1 MRRALLLGTFLVW
14 APAAHAA
21 PPAISAQAT
30 PAIGQAP
37 LEVTLAAT
45 GEADSFSWNL
55 GDGSQAEGRVVRH
68 VYATGRYTAT
78 VTATAG
84 GETAQ
89 ASVTITALTLT
100 LSSPRAGTYGR
111 RVLLNGRLTPALA
124 RARISLFAGE
134 RVVATASAN
143 SAGRV
148 RFQPRLGVAT
158 TFQARFGAVASNGV
172 APAVR
177 PALDTALPHA
187 RILGQRL
194 VLQARVRPAG
204 AGTITARVWRPG
216 RRPLTYRLG
225 ARGAVRLPSR
235 PAGAYVVRVSVVPAA
250 GFVARSQTLRTT
262 VYVAFLALGSRG
274 PSVRALERRLTE
286 LAYGLQGIDGLYSY
300 DTYDAV
306 LAFQKVNGL
315 ARTGRVDPYV
325 WRRLQ
330 FAYRPRAR
338 YARGSHIEIDKRR
351 QVLFEVRGG
360 RVLRVVHV
368 STGATGNTPVGRWR
382 VYRKVVGWDWVLWYP
397 MYFLRGFAIHGYPSV
412 PVYPASHGCVRVP
425 MWIAPRLFARN
436 SYGETIFVY

>member
-1 MRRALLLGTFLVW
+1 MRRALLLGTLFVW

-30 PAIGQAP
+30 PGIGPAP
-37 LEVTLAAT
+37 LEVTLTAT
-45 GEADSFSWNL
+45 GTADSFSWNL

-84 GETAQ
+84 NETAQ
-89 ASVTITALTLT
+89 ASVTVTALTLT
-100 LSSPRAGTYGR
+100 LTAPRRGTFGH
-111 RVLLNGRLTPALA
+111 RVHLGARLTPAVA
-124 RARISLFAGE
+124 RARISLFSGE
-134 RVVATASAN
+134 QVVATASAN
-143 SAGRV
+143 RAGKV
-148 RFQPRLGVAT
+148 RFRPRLGLSPA
-158 TFQARFGAVASNGV
+158 FQARFGAIASNTV

-177 PALDTALPHA
+177 PGLDTALPST
-187 RILGQRL
+187 RMVGQRL
-194 VLQARVRPAG
+194 VLRVRVRPAG

-216 RRPLTYRLG
+216 RRPLTYMLG
-225 ARGAVRLPSR
+225 ARGAARLPSR
-235 PAGAYVVRVSVVPAA
+235 PAGNYVVRVSVTPTA
-250 GFVARSQTLRTT
+250 GFVATIRDLRAT
-262 VYVAFLALGSRG
+262 VHVPYLGLGSRG
-274 PSVRALERRLTE
+274 PSVRALERRLGD
-286 LAYGLQGIDGLYSY
+286 LAYALRGADGLYSY

-315 ARTGRVDPYV
+315 ARTGRVNPYV
-325 WRRLQ
+325 WRRLRS
-330 FAYRPRAR
+330 AHRPRAR
-338 YARGSHIEIDKRR
+338 YPRGSHIEVDKRR
-351 QVLFEVRGG
+351 QVLLEIRGG

-425 MWIAPRLFARN
+425 MWVAPRLFARN
-436 SYGETIFVY
+436 SYGQTILVY

>member
-1 MRRALLLGTFLVW
+1 MRRALLLGTLLVW

-21 PPAISAQAT
+21 PPAISVQAT

-37 LEVTLAAT
+37 LEVTLTAT

-78 VTATAG
+78 VTATAD

-89 ASVTITALTLT
+89 ASVTVTALTLT
-100 LSSPRAGTYGR
+100 LTAPRAGTYGR
-111 RVLLNGRLTPALA
+111 RVLLYGRLAPALA
-124 RARISLFAGE
+124 RARVSLFSGE
-134 RVVATASAN
+134 QVVTTASAN
-143 SAGRV
+143 SVGRV
-148 RFQPRLGVAT
+148 RFRPRLGVAT
-158 TFQARFGAVASNGV
+158 TFQARFGAVASNAV

-177 PALDTALPHA
+177 PALDTALPPA
-187 RILGQRL
+187 RMLGERL
-194 VLQARVRPAG
+194 VLRVRVRPAG

-225 ARGAVRLPSR
+225 ARGALRLPSR

-250 GFVARSQTLRTT
+250 GFVARSRVLRAT
-262 VYVAFLALGSRG
+262 VHVPFLAFGSRG
-274 PSVRALERRLTE
+274 PSVRALERRLAD
-286 LAYGLQGIDGLYSY
+286 LAYALRGVDGLYSY

-330 FAYRPRAR
+330 SAHRPQPR
-338 YARGSHIEIDKRR
+338 YPRGSHIEVDKRR
-351 QVLFEVRGG
+351 QVLLEVRRG

-368 STGATGNTPVGRWR
+368 STGATGNTPIGRWR

-412 PVYPASHGCVRVP
+412 PIYPASHGCVRVP
-425 MWIAPRLFARN
+425 MWVAPRLFARN

>member
-1 MRRALLLGTFLVW
+1 MRRVLLLGAVLVS

-21 PPAISAQAT
+21 PPAVSAEAT
-30 PAIGQAP
+30 PATGQAP
-37 LEVTLAAT
+37 LEVMLTAT

-78 VTATAG
+78 VTATGG
-84 GETAQ
+84 GEAAQ
-89 ASVTITALTLT
+89 ASIVITALTLT
-100 LSSPRAGTYGR
+100 LKALRAATYGR
-111 RVLLNGRLTPALA
+111 RLLMGGRITPALP

-134 RVVATASAN
+134 QQVATAAAN
-143 SAGRV
+143 RKGRV
-148 RFQPRLGVAT
+148 AFRPRLGLAAT
-158 TFQARFGAVASNGV
+158 YQARFGAVSSNVV

-177 PALDTALPHA
+177 PALDTALP
-187 RILGQRL
+187 RSRMVGQRL
-194 VLQARVRPAG
+194 LLRARVRPAG
-204 AGTITARVWRPG
+204 AGAITVRVWRPG
-216 RRPLTYRLG
+216 RAPLTYRLG
-225 ARGAVRLPSR
+225 SRGAARLPSR
-235 PAGAYVVRVSVVPAA
+235 PAGAYVIRVFVTPAA
-250 GFVARSQTLRTT
+250 GFVPTSRMLRTT
-262 VYVAFLALGSRG
+262 VHVPYLALGSRG

-286 LAYGLQGIDGLYSY
+286 LAYSLRGIDGLYSY

-315 ARTGRVDPYV
+315 VRTGRVDPYV
-325 WRRLQ
+325 WTRLQ
-330 FAYRPRAR
+330 SAHRPFPRYR
-338 YARGSHIEIDKRR
+338 RGSHIEVDKRR

-360 RVLRVVHV
+360 RVIRVVHV

-412 PVYPASHGCVRVP
+412 PVFPASHGCVRVP